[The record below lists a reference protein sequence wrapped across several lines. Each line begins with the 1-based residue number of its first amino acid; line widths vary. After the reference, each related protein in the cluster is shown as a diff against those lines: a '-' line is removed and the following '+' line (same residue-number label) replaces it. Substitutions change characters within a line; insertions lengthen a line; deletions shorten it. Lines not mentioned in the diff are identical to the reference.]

1 MIKATFVR
9 KPSSIEELVPQ
20 EKVEDS
26 YVSGV
31 CKFKAF
37 NTFDYIAKYF
47 KTGALKNARAIN
59 DTKTI
64 WFIDKEWNNEKE
76 N

>member
-1 MIKATFVR
+1 MQHTLIW
-9 KPSSIEELVPQ
+9 
-20 EKVEDS
+20 EDS

-37 NTFDYIAKYF
+37 NTFEYMCDYIAKYF
-47 KTGALKNARAIN
+47 KTGALTNARAIN

-64 WFIDKEWNNEKE
+64 WFIDKEWNNE

>member
-1 MIKATFVR
+1 MQYTLIW
-9 KPSSIEELVPQ
+9 
-20 EKVEDS
+20 EDS
-26 YVSGV
+26 FVSGV

-37 NTFDYIAKYF
+37 NNFEYMCDYIAKYF
-47 KTGALKNARAIN
+47 KTGALWSARAIN

-64 WFIDKEWNNEKE
+64 WFIDKEWNNE

>member
-1 MIKATFVR
+1 MQYTLIW
-9 KPSSIEELVPQ
+9 
-20 EKVEDS
+20 EDS

-37 NTFDYIAKYF
+37 NTLRYMYDYIAKYF
-47 KTGALKNARAIN
+47 KTGAFKNARAIN

-64 WFIDKEWNNEKE
+64 WFIDKGWNNE

>member
-1 MIKATFVR
+1 MQLTLIW
-9 KPSSIEELVPQ
+9 
-20 EKVEDS
+20 EDS
-26 YVSGV
+26 FVSGV

-37 NTFDYIAKYF
+37 NTFEYMCNYINTHF
-47 KTGALKNARAIN
+47 KTGALWSAKAIN

-64 WFIDKEWNNEKE
+64 WFIDKEWNNE